1 MLDLSIGEIARR
13 AHVATSTIRYY
24 ERIGL
29 LPKPRRTG
37 GRRRYDDSILER
49 LAMVRFAK
57 QVGFSVAEVR
67 ILLGGATGR
76 PPPERWR
83 KLAHDKLAQVD
94 RLIGEASAV
103 RQLLLDTLDRK
114 CPKLVERGRAMAR
127 ASGSTGTAINWPNR
141 STRRT
146 RPAVS

>member
-1 MLDLSIGEIARR
+1 MPDLSIGEIARS
-13 AHVATSTIRYY
+13 AGIPTSTIRYY

-29 LPKPRRTG
+29 LPKPPRAG
-37 GRRRYDDSILER
+37 GRRRYDESILER

-57 QVGFSVAEVR
+57 QVGFSVAEIR
-67 ILLGGATGR
+67 ILLSGAPGR

-83 KLAHDKLAQVD
+83 KLAHEKLAQVD

-114 CPKLVERGRAMAR
+114 CPKLVERGRAIAH
-127 ASGSTGTAINWPNR
+127 AIVSTGTAVNWPNR
-141 STRRT
+141 PARR
-146 RPAVS
+146 RGFM

>member
-1 MLDLSIGEIARR
+1 MSRPLDLLHGRGTLQVAVDFKSRRFLPRSFAMLDLSIGEIARR

-94 RLIGEASAV
+94 RLIADASAV
-103 RQLLLDTLDRK
+103 RQLLLDTL
-114 CPKLVERGRAMAR
+114 
-127 ASGSTGTAINWPNR
+127 
-141 STRRT
+141 
-146 RPAVS
+146 